1 MGAACNGRRTQ
12 NPNPEP
18 ALRVS
23 FLTGAEAPRP
33 ARAVNIKGVDL
44 ERRAVRGDSAEKTVV
59 TVGTVRFG
67 RDPFPVIAGPRAVE
81 SERQMMTAAQAVAEA
96 GGAVL
101 RGGAYE
107 AASSPYDFPG
117 LGKPGLEI
125 LRRAGEETG
134 LPTLTKVLEP
144 QDVEMVA
151 EYADMIYVDPDAM
164 QNFEL
169 LRVIGR
175 AGRPVLLARGGSA
188 TVDEWLW
195 AAEYLLA
202 EDNNQ
207 VVLCETGIRTFEQ
220 VTRTTLDLSSIPV
233 LREASHLPVIAA
245 PSVAGGSVGQIQ
257 PLTLAAQ
264 GVGADG
270 VMIEVHPDPDA
281 ARTKVS
287 HQITPQ
293 AFARLMDALGVNRI
307 RNHIDLID
315 RDLVRLLANR
325 HQLAMRIG
333 RLKAERNMPV
343 RIPERET
350 ELLGVIREE
359 AERAGLDADRV
370 EEIFHLILEQSRSA
384 QHRDRNA
391 HAS

>member
-1 MGAACNGRRTQ
+1 
-12 NPNPEP
+12 
-18 ALRVS
+18 
-23 FLTGAEAPRP
+23 
-33 ARAVNIKGVDL
+33 
-44 ERRAVRGDSAEKTVV
+44 
-59 TVGTVRFG
+59 
-67 RDPFPVIAGPRAVE
+67 
-81 SERQMMTAAQAVAEA
+81 
-96 GGAVL
+96 
-101 RGGAYE
+101 
-107 AASSPYDFPG
+107 
-117 LGKPGLEI
+117 
-125 LRRAGEETG
+125 
-134 LPTLTKVLEP
+134 
-144 QDVEMVA
+144 
-151 EYADMIYVDPDAM
+151 M

-220 VTRTTLDLSSIPV
+220 VTRTTLDLSSIPA

-270 VMIEVHPDPDA
+270 AMIEVHPDPDA

-384 QHRDRNA
+384 QHRDRK
-391 HAS
+391 ASAD